1 MGRTPGTKNKTRVEV
16 TLTPWYG
23 DKLSELRVDAD
34 FDSNEAFAGWLLRN
48 TIQLLC
54 GQREPSNVKRDD
66 LRLRMQQ
73 ALQEL
78 PSPEVIN
85 E

>member
-1 MGRTPGTKNKTRVEV
+1 MARLPGTKNKTRVEV

-23 DKLSELRVDAD
+23 DKLKELRVDAD
-34 FDSNEAFAGWLLRN
+34 FDSDEQFAGWLLRS
-48 TIQLLC
+48 TIQILC
-54 GQREPSNVKRDD
+54 GQREPSNAKRDD

-73 ALQEL
+73 AL